1 MATSNKPNMKKLL
14 KITCLFAFLLLANVK
29 WGSAQTVYVTDNGK
43 KYHAKNCS
51 LAKTGK
57 TGIQLADSKKKGFEP
72 CKNCKADAI
81 KPEEKKAVE
90 SKGKK

>member
-1 MATSNKPNMKKLL
+1 MKKPLRIACIL
-14 KITCLFAFLLLANVK
+14 ALLLLAII
-29 WGSAQTVYVTDNGK
+29 GRSSSQTAYLTDNGK

-57 TGIQLADSKKKGFEP
+57 SGMQLADAKKKGFEP

-81 KPEEKKAVE
+81 KPKEKKPAVTRE
-90 SKGKK
+90 KK

>member
-1 MATSNKPNMKKLL
+1 MKRLL
-14 KITCLFAFLLLANVK
+14 RITLLLSFLFLAGLAK
-29 WGSAQTVYVTDNGK
+29 SIAQTVYVSETGK
-43 KYHAKNCS
+43 KYHAKNCT

-57 TGIQLADSKKKGFEP
+57 SGMQLSDAKKKGYQP

-81 KPEEKKAVE
+81 KPEEKKTSK